1 VARHPTAPLP
11 LPPGVTWRFR
21 DGGVDAMPRE
31 GDVTGPATDGARPA
45 VGLVEV
51 ETGDGVIQRVDRAGL
66 PTVLRTALD
75 AEVEIQRVQPV
86 QRPETASRTRGAEA
100 PARPGA
106 QRAGLVHRLL
116 YGAAHR
122 ARLLASS
129 QWFAAPGLLFLV
141 VLATIYAT
149 DAGPPLP
156 AAAVTAIAL
165 IPVMT
170 WLGVLAHRVDGR
182 ELGRAFAAHVGG
194 RARAHLA
201 TDLGL
206 VPFALALTAA
216 AIAWPLVTQGRHPHP
231 YPLIAEMTYLHL
243 AAALFGAGLGS
254 LLALIE
260 RAGYRF
266 VAAVAVFL
274 GLVVIRSTPLTP
286 LLRLSTNPA
295 TAHTSIA
302 GQAAWL
308 YGPGA
313 VLMAAAA
320 VLASRLS

>member
-1 VARHPTAPLP
+1 
-11 LPPGVTWRFR
+11 
-21 DGGVDAMPRE
+21 
-31 GDVTGPATDGARPA
+31 
-45 VGLVEV
+45 V
-51 ETGDGVIQRVDRAGL
+51 ETGDGANRWVDEAGL
-66 PTVLRTALD
+66 PGLLRAALD
-75 AEVEIQRVQPV
+75 AGVAIRRVQPV
-86 QRPETASRTRGAEA
+86 RPPTAVSLPRGADA
-100 PARPGA
+100 DAARPAHRGLRRA
-106 QRAGLVHRLL
+106 GQAHRGLRRAGLAHRLL

-129 QWFAAPGLLFLV
+129 QWFAAPGLFFLV
-141 VLATIYAT
+141 ILGIVYAT

-156 AAAVTAIAL
+156 AAAITAIAL
-165 IPVMT
+165 VPVMT

-206 VPFALALTAA
+206 VPFALALTAVG
-216 AIAWPLVTQGRHPHP
+216 IAWPLVSQGHHPHP
-231 YPLIAEMTYLHL
+231 LSLIIQMTGLHL

-266 VAAVAVFL
+266 LVAVAVFL
-274 GLVVIRSTPLTP
+274 GMFVIRHTPLTP
-286 LLRLSTNPA
+286 LLTLATNPV
-295 TAHTSIA
+295 TPHTSVA
-302 GQAAWL
+302 GPAAWL

-313 VLMAAAA
+313 VLLAAAA
-320 VLASRLS
+320 LLASRVT